1 MGIICFNQNFIIAIG
16 ETLMTDLA
24 SFLAQQLPL
33 TEETVTWQSIQMQFR
48 VTSYLSHELPPLDYI
63 TSVRG
68 VILRGDQVLAVRDPE
83 TVHILPG
90 GRREQGETLIQ
101 TLERE
106 LLEETGWTIHL
117 PSLLGFKHFHHL
129 TPKPANYLYPYAD
142 FLQLV
147 YTAQANTYV
156 PGARRTDDYELDAFS
171 YPIADIAAL
180 HLTQGELAYFAAAQ
194 AATSGYEVS

>member
-1 MGIICFNQNFIIAIG
+1 
-16 ETLMTDLA
+16 MTDLA

-33 TEETVTWQSIQMQFR
+33 TTETVTWQSINMQFR
-48 VTSYLSHELPPLDYI
+48 VTSYLSREFPPLDYI

-83 TVHILPG
+83 NVHILPG
-90 GRREQGETLIQ
+90 GRREKGETLTQ

-106 LLEETGWTIHL
+106 LLEETGWTIHP

-129 TPKPANYLYPYAD
+129 TPRPANYLYPYAD

-147 YTAQANTYV
+147 YTAQAKIHI

-171 YPIADIAAL
+171 HPITDIAAL
-180 HLTQGELAYFAAAQ
+180 HLTQGELAYLAAAQ
-194 AATSGYEVS
+194 TVSSGYEIIE